1 MVPHVITSCYHFFS
15 IDVLASISVN
25 FPGLFPLFLLVNVN
39 MCLFHLVAINAKPLL
54 QANNGAIASGKCI
67 TSHLALTEKKTTFTV
82 VAYVQSQYVPLPH
95 FRDVF
100 LYPVTA
106 RTWLLKL
113 EKRGDVSIR

>member
-1 MVPHVITSCYHFFS
+1 MTIQSGTACYHFFS

-67 TSHLALTEKKTTFTV
+67 TSHLALTEKKNNVHSCCLCTKPIRTSSTF
-82 VAYVQSQYVPLPH
+82 SRRFSLPS
-95 FRDVF
+95 D
-100 LYPVTA
+100 
-106 RTWLLKL
+106 
-113 EKRGDVSIR
+113 S

>member
-15 IDVLASISVN
+15 IDVLASTIVN

-67 TSHLALTEKKTTFTV
+67 TSHLALTEKKTFTV
-82 VAYVQSQYVPLPH
+82 VANVQSQYVPPPH

>member
-67 TSHLALTEKKTTFTV
+67 TSHLALTEKK
-82 VAYVQSQYVPLPH
+82 QRSQLLLMYKANTYLFH
-95 FRDVF
+95 IFETANLNLICNALDS
-100 LYPVTA
+100 VTKA
-106 RTWLLKL
+106 CLWK
-113 EKRGDVSIR
+113 I